1 MTPLIPT
8 PRLRWRKILW
18 MPLLAALLFSGCGGG
33 DPPLQRILQSLQGS
47 RDYSVILENMKEEG
61 NFFNHYYHRYR
72 VVRNG
77 DASVTEWLEVPRK
90 TYRSHESLL
99 GMVIAGRQD
108 GEPIGAAVP
117 PAYQYVGNPRY
128 GQWRRNNDGGM
139 FWAFAGVPFLREID
153 IDIDRRI
160 YRKDYDAYKRA
171 RSKRVPFFGRS
182 HEYGTSGT
190 ITKQKKPDFYARKR
204 AKQQVKSASFSDRV
218 NKRIGRT
225 QTVFRSRAGGRGK

>member
-1 MTPLIPT
+1 MIPLISH
-8 PRLRWRKILW
+8 PRFRRRKILW
-18 MPLLAALLFSGCGGG
+18 VPLLAVLLFSSCGGG

-61 NFFNHYYHRYR
+61 NFFKHYYHRYR

-77 DASVTEWLEVPRK
+77 DASVTDWMEVPRK
-90 TYRSHESLL
+90 TYRTHEMLL
-99 GMVIAGRQD
+99 GMVIAGRKD

-117 PAYQYVGNPRY
+117 PAYQYVGDPRY
-128 GQWRRNNDGGM
+128 GQWRRDAGGGM
-139 FWAFAGVPFLREID
+139 FWAFAGVPLFREID

-171 RSKRVPFFGRS
+171 RSKKVPFFGRG
-182 HEYGTSGT
+182 HEYGTSGK
-190 ITKQKKPDFYARKR
+190 ITKQKKPDFYARQR

-225 QTVFRSRAGGRGK
+225 QTVVRSRAGGRGK